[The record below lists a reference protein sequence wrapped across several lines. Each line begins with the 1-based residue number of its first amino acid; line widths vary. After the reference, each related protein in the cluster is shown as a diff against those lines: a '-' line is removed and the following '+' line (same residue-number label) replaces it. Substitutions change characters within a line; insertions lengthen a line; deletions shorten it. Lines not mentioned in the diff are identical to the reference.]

1 MCKKKTFIHAR
12 NCPHRNDKGPQD
24 GYYYETKNNY
34 MIIRECDCHVKYRK
48 ALELEAKRAA
58 ANIHPDYSFDD
69 YRGTESIKDFKAFKY
84 LAEHFKDY
92 SYKHMFYLYGPNET
106 MKTSMAI
113 CLGDRLLQDGF
124 SVVYTDMANL
134 INNLIVTFNDENK
147 EKKEA
152 FINRCMEADLLILD
166 ESFDKFKVNIFNTG
180 YQLPF
185 LDSFLRSKFEVG
197 KKCILFISNVPPN
210 NISQNGFGDSLQSLV
225 ERNVAT
231 STFIFKDKFSR
242 NAVEL
247 EHIAL
252 FGDKIQ

>member
-1 MCKKKTFIHAR
+1 
-12 NCPHRNDKGPQD
+12 
-24 GYYYETKNNY
+24 
-34 MIIRECDCHVKYRK
+34 
-48 ALELEAKRAA
+48 
-58 ANIHPDYSFDD
+58 
-69 YRGTESIKDFKAFKY
+69 
-84 LAEHFKDY
+84 
-92 SYKHMFYLYGPNET
+92 
-106 MKTSMAI
+106 
-113 CLGDRLLQDGF
+113 
-124 SVVYTDMANL
+124 
-134 INNLIVTFNDENK
+134 
-147 EKKEA
+147 
-152 FINRCMEADLLILD
+152 MEADLLILD

-247 EHIAL
+247 EHLAL